1 MGIADQIRET
11 FKRGSSLIK
20 LIYINAG
27 VFLLIKIIQVLA
39 FLFGFSGI
47 SGILIHWLSVPA
59 ELGTLVTR
67 PWTLITYMFLHESF
81 WHILFNLLWLY
92 VFGRIF
98 LMYLN
103 QKKLLSV
110 YLVGGLSGAALYII
124 SYNVFPAFQEV
135 VALSFA
141 LGASASVMAIVIAIS
156 FYVPNYSIN
165 LLLIGP
171 VKLKYIAI
179 FTIVLDVLSIPT
191 SNSGGHIA
199 HLGGALFGYL
209 YIAQYRRGKIIT
221 KGFDRFM
228 DDLFGMFK
236 PKPKFKVTHKQH
248 RPKTDIEYNKEKAK
262 RQEKINKILE
272 KISKRGYESLTKEE
286 KEILFRAGGGDRDQ
300 SG

>member
-1 MGIADQIRET
+1 MGIADQIRDT

-20 LIYINAG
+20 LIYINAA
-27 VFLLIKIIQVLA
+27 VFLGIKVIQVLA
-39 FLFGFSGI
+39 FLFGFSGV
-47 SGILIHWLSVPA
+47 SSVLVHWLSVPA

-67 PWTLITYMFLHESF
+67 PWTLLTYMFLHEGF
-81 WHILFNLLWLY
+81 FHIAFNLLWLY

-103 QKKLLSV
+103 EKKLLSV
-110 YLVGGLSGAALYII
+110 YLVGGFAGAALYIL
-124 SYNVFPAFQEV
+124 SFNVFPAFQDV
-135 VALSFA
+135 VTLSFA

-156 FYVPNYSIN
+156 VYVPDFSIN
-165 LLLIGP
+165 LLLLGP

-209 YIAQYRRGKIIT
+209 YIRQYRKGKIIT
-221 KGFDRFM
+221 KGFDHFM
-228 DDLFGMFK
+228 DELFALFK
-236 PKPKFKVTHKQH
+236 PRPKFKVTHKQH
-248 RPKTDIEYNKEKAK
+248 KPKTDIEYNREKAK

-272 KISKRGYESLTKEE
+272 KISKKGYESLTKEE
-286 KEILFRAGGGDRDQ
+286 KELLFKAGGGKDQ
-300 SG
+300 SN